1 MDKAPAPAPATRAAF
16 SPGDR
21 VRVHLDDPRH
31 HTRAP
36 RYVRGHVGQVIEVH
50 GEHPLPDRV
59 VASRGTEQVVLSVYA
74 VRFPASELWG
84 EGDHSVT
91 VDLWDAYL
99 EPETAAP

>member
-1 MDKAPAPAPATRAAF
+1 MDEAPATKVAF

-21 VRVHLDDPRH
+21 VRVHLADLGH

-36 RYVRGHVGQVIEVH
+36 RYVRGHVGQVVEVH
-50 GEHPLPDRV
+50 GQHPLPDLV
-59 VASRGTEQVVLSVYA
+59 VASQGTERLLLPVYA
-74 VRFPASELWG
+74 VRFLASELWG

-99 EPETAAP
+99 EPETGTP